1 MQLATFTPLF
11 GSPRG
16 EAGPWWRV
24 QSPCAKVLAC
34 TPLSAF
40 WFEGI
45 CWLAWRFDQRV
56 PSTGAIVG
64 CECALCQVLDLDVK
78 QDVFPRLFDPGSWG
92 LQVLINLVIVGV
104 CLSLSSSKVND
115 HHRRQTQQP
124 SGRTATQSRC
134 FCYWA
139 EWYQGPWSRFCVLN
153 CKLLAVSRFGVEIS
167 LSCFR
172 CIWKQKHR
180 NNNTNQVFFE
190 DQSLWDV
197 FGFGI
202 KSFRASSNAKEVRLY
217 LNRARKRIVYAAAAR
232 AWACGCWLQWSA
244 QYCAQ
249 SSRSLFLCQ

>member
-24 QSPCAKVLAC
+24 QSPRAKVLAC

-64 CECALCQVLDLDVK
+64 CECALCQGLDLDVK

-139 EWYQGPWSRFCVLN
+139 EWYQAREVDFVCWIANYWQLAGLVLRFHYLVSVAFGSRST
-153 CKLLAVSRFGVEIS
+153 AI
-167 LSCFR
+167 
-172 CIWKQKHR
+172 IIP
-180 NNNTNQVFFE
+180 
-190 DQSLWDV
+190 
-197 FGFGI
+197 I
-202 KSFRASSNAKEVRLY
+202 KSFLKIKVYGMSLVLESKVFGQVPTQRRY
-217 LNRARKRIVYAAAAR
+217 DYTWIVLER
-232 AWACGCWLQWSA
+232 G
-244 QYCAQ
+244 
-249 SSRSLFLCQ
+249 